1 MNKFVIK
8 FSGVVAAMA
17 LMVTAMNVNSAC
29 FLLYNQPEIPE
40 GAKSLRRF

>member
-1 MNKFVIK
+1 MNKFIMK

-29 FLLYNQPEIPE
+29 IYLFNQPEIPE
-40 GAKSLRRF
+40 GAKSLRKF